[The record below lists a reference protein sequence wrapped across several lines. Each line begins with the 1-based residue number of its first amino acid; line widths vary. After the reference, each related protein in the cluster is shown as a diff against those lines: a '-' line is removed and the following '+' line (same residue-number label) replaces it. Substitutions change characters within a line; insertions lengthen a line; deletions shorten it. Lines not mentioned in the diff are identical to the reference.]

1 MEYKEKI
8 ISVICFII
16 IMLFI
21 SLIFITVDNIPE
33 KISDI
38 IKNNTEILGDIDIF
52 TVLISIIIIIL
63 YFILLFGILSK
74 KSIISK
80 ENAANE
86 YDKYSINDFKNQLYH
101 YNIVINK
108 DNMNKDEY
116 SYFKIIKS
124 GLSIDDTDYDFK
136 IEYNNNY
143 ISVYVNT
150 INPNRNSNTVLYDYE
165 DQNENIFFEYNNYI
179 NTNTD
184 LIIDLILDNNII
196 HLIINNKIVKSR
208 EMDYG
213 FSDKYDTI
221 FSTMNIIDSIELYD
235 EIDNSKLKLDN

>member
-1 MEYKEKI
+1 MEDKEKI
-8 ISVICFII
+8 ISIICFII
-16 IMLFI
+16 IILFI
-21 SLIFITVDNIPE
+21 SLLFINNEKLDNKFNIFVIGGKT
-33 KISDI
+33 DI
-38 IKNNTEILGDIDIF
+38 RTILIC
-52 TVLISIIIIIL
+52 IIIIII
-63 YFILLFGILSK
+63 YFILLFGVLSK
-74 KSIISK
+74 KSVISK

-124 GLSIDDTDYDFK
+124 GLSIDDSDYDFK
-136 IEYNNNY
+136 IEYDNNY

-150 INPNRNSNTVLYDYE
+150 INPNTNSNTVLYDYE

-184 LIIDLILDNNII
+184 LVIDLILDNNII

>member
-1 MEYKEKI
+1 MEDKEKI
-8 ISVICFII
+8 ISIICFII
-16 IMLFI
+16 IILFI
-21 SLIFITVDNIPE
+21 SLLFINNEKLDNKFNIFVIGGKT
-33 KISDI
+33 DI
-38 IKNNTEILGDIDIF
+38 RTILIC
-52 TVLISIIIIIL
+52 IIIIII
-63 YFILLFGILSK
+63 YFILLFGVLSK
-74 KSIISK
+74 KSVISK

-124 GLSIDDTDYDFK
+124 GLSIDDSDYDFK
-136 IEYNNNY
+136 IEYDNNY

-150 INPNRNSNTVLYDYE
+150 INPNTNSNTVLYDYE

-184 LIIDLILDNNII
+184 LVIDLILDKNII
-196 HLIINNKIVKSR
+196 DLIINNKIVKSR

-235 EIDNSKLKLDN
+235 EIDNSKLKLDI